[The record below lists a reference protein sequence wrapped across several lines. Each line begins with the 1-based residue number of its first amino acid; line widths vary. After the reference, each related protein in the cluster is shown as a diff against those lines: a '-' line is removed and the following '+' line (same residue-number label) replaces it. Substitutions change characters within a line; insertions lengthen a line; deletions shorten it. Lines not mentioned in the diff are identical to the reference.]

1 MGGIKSSQPHQWII
15 FHKPRF
21 KIAIMQPHSKEV
33 QARETGFVFKQWKDG
48 VEPREEMIV
57 MDDVVRSSMGLFD
70 AGWISALRLPTK

>member
-1 MGGIKSSQPHQWII
+1 
-15 FHKPRF
+15 
-21 KIAIMQPHSKEV
+21 MQPHSKEV

-57 MDDVVRSSMGLFD
+57 LDDVVRSSMGLFE